1 MFLVGVTLTGRAAG
15 SDQPMGT
22 ALLSNTLGM
31 GIQASLA
38 RESIAGRVDS
48 RAVKAQRQ
56 SNPEERAGRAEAPR
70 GVPPLLPPAA
80 VSY

>member
-31 GIQASLA
+31 GIQASA
-38 RESIAGRVDS
+38 W
-48 RAVKAQRQ
+48 
-56 SNPEERAGRAEAPR
+56 
-70 GVPPLLPPAA
+70 LPAITWYA
-80 VSY
+80 DVHTEG